1 MSSLSSMCDEF
12 WGIRFR
18 KALGFLRGT
27 IGALLFCLPLFSQAN
42 FGRIMGTVTDQSGGV
57 VAGAA
62 VTVLDTQRG
71 VSKHLVA
78 NDAGEYNAP
87 NLSPGTYIVRAEA
100 KGFKVF
106 ERQNIVLEVGKE
118 IRVDAT
124 LQPGDQTQTVTVT
137 ESIPLVDTTNATLG
151 GTLDNKDINELPLN
165 GRNYQNL
172 LGLRPGVMLQPGGGP
187 WTQSTNGIRPD
198 EVAWNIDGILNAN
211 FFDSRP
217 VINMPSP
224 FSDAAT
230 ILPVDA
236 IQEFNLEEN
245 PKAEWGWK
253 PGAVVNVGIK
263 SGTNVFHGTAYGF
276 YRSAAW
282 DARNYFNPA
291 PANGACSLNVT
302 FVNVCN
308 KIPAQLKQ
316 FGGTVGGPIK
326 KDKLFFFAGYEG
338 LRSRI
343 GNVFPAPGSV
353 PLTAAQT
360 PANPTNSMVDAI
372 IALQNAGVNVS
383 PVSLALTGCPSGT
396 LASTSMCT
404 GGLYTGA
411 SPSSTNFLS
420 TFPNTNISDNG
431 VAKIDYHVN
440 SKHTINGMFFLGN
453 YTSNG
458 EDHPFLNQAFT
469 DNAPIRA
476 WTTVENWIW
485 TPNSTLVNELRFGY
499 TRTDF
504 NFVNVDVG
512 KPADGSGLTGGAGYP
527 INTGVTNPLA
537 GGLPNIWIS
546 TFGAPTG
553 GPALGTALNRPQYF
567 SPNPV
572 YNFTESVSYLKGKH
586 SLKFGGEYMHIE
598 AESGVF
604 VAGRGVFVF
613 NGGSTPGHP
622 GFTPLEDFFAG
633 NPSSGQLLSGNA
645 SLKTTW
651 KHYAGYVQDDWR
663 IDPKLT
669 LNLGLRYEYHSP
681 IKESNGLLASFD
693 PAKGMVQQGKQ
704 IDTLWNASPLDFAP
718 RLGLA
723 WDITGKGTT
732 VVRGGFSIIYS
743 TFVLE
748 SFLGQFALQNSGSTS
763 PAAIPTAATLVNTGC
778 VSGVASGTCTPIAT
792 TGGTIGLQ
800 TASFTPSQ
808 LNWDSKP
815 GLNGGTALPTATATC
830 GDGIGLD
837 PSPCNIMGVDPNLR
851 DPYIMNWNFGIQ
863 HAFTNNLSL
872 EVGYVGNHGSRLFG
886 IRDIN
891 QAPLGAG
898 WCQNSPLTAAQIA
911 DACKLG
917 PTAPPKPFNSQ
928 AAQEARPY
936 FNSFPYLGF
945 INWASNNVHS
955 NFNSLQVTL
964 TQRAS
969 HGLSFTA
976 GYTFAHGLDNGSLN
990 RFGLLPQNSNNTGA
1004 EYGSS
1009 DFDIRQRFTLTTTY
1023 NIPGVKGYGQLLQGW
1038 QVNSIYTYQTA
1049 QPWSLWDGGNNFDGT
1064 GENAYRWDLFGSPD
1078 GFRSSATSIPFC
1090 NGFGVDPVTLKPTT
1104 VSVSCSQ
1111 QAGTLANST
1120 PLPKSLGDKCATLTT
1135 DPNTLKNAGC
1145 YVTNNGVI
1153 VPAPLNHFGNMGR
1166 NIFRD
1171 SGFKNWDLSVFK
1183 NFTFKEQFS
1192 AQLRV
1197 ELFNVLNH
1205 PNIANPYGAS
1215 NFGGIGDTLN
1225 SSGTFGCGCGTPDV
1239 IAGNNLIGSGSARV
1253 MQVGLKL
1260 KF

>member
-18 KALGFLRGT
+18 KALGLLSGMIGVFL
-27 IGALLFCLPLFSQAN
+27 LSLPLFSQAN
-42 FGRIMGTVTDQSGGV
+42 FGRILGTVADQSGGV
-57 VAGAA
+57 VAGAT

-71 VSKHLVA
+71 VSKNLVT

-87 NLSPGTYIVRAEA
+87 NLLPGTYKVRAESR
-100 KGFKVF
+100 GFKVF

-124 LQPGDQTQTVTVT
+124 LQPGDQNQTVTVT

-263 SGTNVFHGTAYGF
+263 SGTNAFHGTAYGF
-276 YRSAAW
+276 YRSAAL

-291 PANGACSLNVT
+291 PANGACSLNAT

-326 KDKLFFFAGYEG
+326 RDKLFFFAGYEG

-360 PANPTNSMVDAI
+360 PADTTNSMVDAI

-396 LASTSMCT
+396 LTSTSMCT

-440 SKHTINGMFFLGN
+440 SEHTINGMFFLGN

-504 NFVNVDVG
+504 DFVNVDVG

-572 YNFTESVSYLKGKH
+572 YNFTESISYLKGKH

-598 AESGVF
+598 AESGVLLRAAACSF
-604 VAGRGVFVF
+604 SMAA
-613 NGGSTPGHP
+613 NSANPPSPAHP
-622 GFTPLEDFFAG
+622 LIRPLPVQPRCKTSSPEVRRAG
-633 NPSSGQLLSGNA
+633 NS
-645 SLKTTW
+645 
-651 KHYAGYVQDDWR
+651 
-663 IDPKLT
+663 
-669 LNLGLRYEYHSP
+669 
-681 IKESNGLLASFD
+681 
-693 PAKGMVQQGKQ
+693 
-704 IDTLWNASPLDFAP
+704 
-718 RLGLA
+718 
-723 WDITGKGTT
+723 
-732 VVRGGFSIIYS
+732 
-743 TFVLE
+743 
-748 SFLGQFALQNSGSTS
+748 
-763 PAAIPTAATLVNTGC
+763 
-778 VSGVASGTCTPIAT
+778 
-792 TGGTIGLQ
+792 
-800 TASFTPSQ
+800 
-808 LNWDSKP
+808 
-815 GLNGGTALPTATATC
+815 
-830 GDGIGLD
+830 
-837 PSPCNIMGVDPNLR
+837 
-851 DPYIMNWNFGIQ
+851 
-863 HAFTNNLSL
+863 
-872 EVGYVGNHGSRLFG
+872 
-886 IRDIN
+886 
-891 QAPLGAG
+891 
-898 WCQNSPLTAAQIA
+898 
-911 DACKLG
+911 
-917 PTAPPKPFNSQ
+917 
-928 AAQEARPY
+928 
-936 FNSFPYLGF
+936 
-945 INWASNNVHS
+945 
-955 NFNSLQVTL
+955 
-964 TQRAS
+964 
-969 HGLSFTA
+969 
-976 GYTFAHGLDNGSLN
+976 
-990 RFGLLPQNSNNTGA
+990 
-1004 EYGSS
+1004 
-1009 DFDIRQRFTLTTTY
+1009 
-1023 NIPGVKGYGQLLQGW
+1023 
-1038 QVNSIYTYQTA
+1038 
-1049 QPWSLWDGGNNFDGT
+1049 
-1064 GENAYRWDLFGSPD
+1064 
-1078 GFRSSATSIPFC
+1078 
-1090 NGFGVDPVTLKPTT
+1090 
-1104 VSVSCSQ
+1104 
-1111 QAGTLANST
+1111 
-1120 PLPKSLGDKCATLTT
+1120 
-1135 DPNTLKNAGC
+1135 
-1145 YVTNNGVI
+1145 
-1153 VPAPLNHFGNMGR
+1153 
-1166 NIFRD
+1166 
-1171 SGFKNWDLSVFK
+1171 
-1183 NFTFKEQFS
+1183 
-1192 AQLRV
+1192 
-1197 ELFNVLNH
+1197 
-1205 PNIANPYGAS
+1205 
-1215 NFGGIGDTLN
+1215 
-1225 SSGTFGCGCGTPDV
+1225 
-1239 IAGNNLIGSGSARV
+1239 
-1253 MQVGLKL
+1253 
-1260 KF
+1260 